1 MCHVLCLHYHLSLTD
16 VLAGRYYYYSILYVG
31 KQRLREAESWAHTA
45 SHTVSGDQIFL
56 TKLFLYT
63 LSTCTCHNGLR
74 EINKMPATV
83 LGQGSAFKL
92 LKDICSRVCQ
102 VLERTSRV

>member
-45 SHTVSGDQIFL
+45 SHTVSGDRSTFSMES
-56 TKLFLYT
+56 
-63 LSTCTCHNGLR
+63 LSYSL
-74 EINKMPATV
+74 M
-83 LGQGSAFKL
+83 QDKL
-92 LKDICSRVCQ
+92 LNY
-102 VLERTSRV
+102 LYEL